1 MDLSAG
7 EIAIIIAA
15 GLATGLGGLALLV
28 VRRPS
33 ERLLDAL
40 MGFTAGIMFAAA
52 IFSLLIPALDR
63 GGLSGVV
70 LGFLLGAGTLAVL
83 DAVIPH
89 LHARLTNIGER
100 YEGVADPD
108 RTAARRRSVLLLS
121 ALTIHNLPEG
131 MAVGLAFAAGGP
143 ELGVPTAI
151 AIGTQNIPEGFA
163 AAAPLLE
170 AGTSRRR
177 AIGFAWLTGAVE
189 PPAALLAATA
199 TGVATVLL
207 PGGLAFAAGAMIY
220 VVVDELIPEAHA
232 GGYEREA
239 TLAMIAGFVLMLVL
253 DNALVT

>member
-7 EIAIIIAA
+7 EIAAIFAS

-28 VRRPS
+28 VRRPGD
-33 ERLLDAL
+33 RMLDAL

-52 IFSLLIPALDR
+52 IFSLLVPALDR
-63 GGLSGVV
+63 GSLGSVV
-70 LGFLLGAGTLAVL
+70 TGFLLGAATLAVL
-83 DAVIPH
+83 DAVVPH
-89 LHARLTNIGER
+89 IHARLARDGAEQA
-100 YEGVADPD
+100 EAAGASQA
-108 RTAARRRSVLLLS
+108 AARRRSVLLLS

-151 AIGTQNIPEGFA
+151 AIGVQNIPEGFA

-177 AIGFAWLTGAVE
+177 AIAFAWATGAVE
-189 PPAALLAATA
+189 PPAALLAAAA
-199 TGVATVLL
+199 TGFAAALL

-220 VVVDELIPEAHA
+220 VIVDELIPEAHA

-239 TLAMIAGFVLMLVL
+239 TLALIAGFVLMLVL
-253 DNALVT
+253 DNALV